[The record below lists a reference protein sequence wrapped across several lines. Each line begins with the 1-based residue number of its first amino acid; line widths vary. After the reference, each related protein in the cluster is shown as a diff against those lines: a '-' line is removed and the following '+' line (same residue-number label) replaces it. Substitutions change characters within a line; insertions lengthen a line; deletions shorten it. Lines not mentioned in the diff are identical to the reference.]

1 MDASLD
7 PKPRFNQSS
16 RVKGSPKRPSAAN
29 LSKATAA
36 NLSKVT
42 AFAAAEVA
50 KRDPA
55 QPMTE
60 RLAFLVLLAA
70 LDPANAIPDDLT
82 KDALR
87 FVYERAKAE
96 GRGPRKLQLITL
108 AGSFSSGDGAS
119 VLAFVLHLSGAASI
133 EKI

>member
-7 PKPRFNQSS
+7 RTPRFKQSP
-16 RVKGSPKRPSAAN
+16 RTLRSPKRSTTAD
-29 LSKATAA
+29 LSKA
-36 NLSKVT
+36 T

-87 FVYERAKAE
+87 FVYERAKSA
-96 GRGPRKLQLITL
+96 GRGEGKLQLLTL
-108 AGSFSSGDGAS
+108 AGSFKSGDGAG
-119 VLAFVLHLSGAASI
+119 VLALALHLSGAASI